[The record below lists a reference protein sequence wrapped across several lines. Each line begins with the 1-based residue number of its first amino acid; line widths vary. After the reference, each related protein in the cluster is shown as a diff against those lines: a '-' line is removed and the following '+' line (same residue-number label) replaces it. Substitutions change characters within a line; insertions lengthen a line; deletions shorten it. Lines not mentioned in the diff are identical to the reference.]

1 MTEAALRPAVIAL
14 AGGLREAR
22 NDRGIGL
29 RRLAAMVD
37 IHPSVLSS
45 FELGHRTPQDTT
57 VAHILGVLRA
67 PQHVREHLIDLARRT
82 HDHDLIDHTGHAEN
96 YLRTAFEQRSTHVT
110 EWSPTLIPE
119 TLQTAEYARALQD
132 TGLLNPEAADVSCLL
147 RTARQLALSDQPGP
161 LHTFLIGEAATR
173 PDACTPDVLRD
184 QLDQL
189 RTWTRKPRIAVR
201 IVPAADCPPGL
212 VEPFTLYE
220 HLAVAL
226 RHHGSAVY
234 STHQATLTTYEKTA
248 RALHRRATECNL
260 QASIFCPGFQR
271 DHPAD

>member
-22 NDRGIGL
+22 TQRGIGL

-37 IHPSVLSS
+37 LHHAVLSS
-45 FELGHRTPQDTT
+45 FELGQRAPQDTI

-67 PQHVREHLIDLARRT
+67 PQSVREHLIDLARRS
-82 HDHDLIDHTGHAEN
+82 HDRDLIDRTGRAEN
-96 YLRTAFEQRSTHVT
+96 YLRIAFEQRSTRAT

-119 TLQTAEYARALQD
+119 TLQTAEYARALRD
-132 TGLLNPEAADVSCLL
+132 TGLLAPEAADVGCLL

-189 RTWTRKPRIAVR
+189 RAWTRRPRIAVR
-201 IVPAADCPPGL
+201 LVPTASCPPGL

-220 HLAVAL
+220 RRAGALAVAL
-226 RHHGSAVY
+226 RHHHGVAVY
-234 STHQATLTTYEKTA
+234 STHQAALTTYEKA
-248 RALHRRATECNL
+248 AQALRRHATEKVW
-260 QASIFCPGFQR
+260 P
-271 DHPAD
+271 